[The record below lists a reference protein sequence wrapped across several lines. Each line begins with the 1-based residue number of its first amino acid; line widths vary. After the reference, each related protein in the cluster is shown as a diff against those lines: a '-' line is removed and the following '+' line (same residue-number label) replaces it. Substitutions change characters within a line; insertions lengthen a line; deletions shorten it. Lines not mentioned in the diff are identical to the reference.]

1 MRGMKEYQRQKTLC
15 MMIVLTQSVLYLCP
29 PKAAFQLQ
37 SKQFYGRKKQR
48 TSPQINLIHRLVVSW
63 KEVIRGYL
71 KYSELSGKIFF
82 PSEISTRLGSVS
94 YPVVSE

>member
-1 MRGMKEYQRQKTLC
+1 MKKYQRQKILC
-15 MMIVLTQSVLYLCP
+15 MRIVLTQSVLYLRP
-29 PKAAFQLQ
+29 TKAGFQLQ
-37 SKQFYGRKKQR
+37 SKQLNGRKKQR

-63 KEVIRGYL
+63 KEVIKGYL
-71 KYSELSGKIFF
+71 KYSKLFGKIFF